1 MSESKYILSRPS
13 DLNQTIND
21 FIHSNLNVQP
31 VKKQQRSENFPSNK
45 DCFTCVCM
53 VKYKQK
59 LDYMSWSINKTLLTL
74 VYAYFIESSG
84 NSNNHSQ
91 VRISSRW

>member
-1 MSESKYILSRPS
+1 
-13 DLNQTIND
+13 
-21 FIHSNLNVQP
+21 
-31 VKKQQRSENFPSNK
+31 
-45 DCFTCVCM
+45 M